1 MQGERVRRA
10 RVALVTGGN
19 RGIGLEVC
27 RQLSA
32 AGLTVLLGSR
42 KLQAGIAAAT
52 TLSAERFDVRAVQLD
67 ITNSTDI
74 EAVRARVLR
83 EFGALDIL
91 VNNAAILLDEEQ
103 DIFEL
108 SDETFRSTFD
118 VNVFAQLAMC
128 RAFIPAM
135 VGRRYGRVV
144 NVSSTA
150 GQLQSMGTYA
160 PAYSISK
167 TALNAMTKVVAESVS
182 GTGVL
187 VNSVNPGWV
196 RTDMGGRHAPLSVE
210 KGADTVVW
218 AAMLPDNGPTG
229 AFLSN
234 RRPIA
239 W

>member
-1 MQGERVRRA
+1 MRGEQTKRT

-27 RQLSA
+27 RQL
-32 AGLTVLLGSR
+32 AGIGITVLLGSR
-42 KLQAGIAAAT
+42 DLHAGAAAAGQMTSAQLKVRPVKLDITSSADIAAA
-52 TLSAERFDVRAVQLD
+52 RALVEQ
-67 ITNSTDI
+67 
-74 EAVRARVLR
+74 

-91 VNNAAILLDEEQ
+91 VNNAAVLVGEDAGILEVSDS
-103 DIFEL
+103 EL
-108 SDETFRSTFD
+108 RETFD
-118 VNVFAQLAMC
+118 VNVIAQLAMC
-128 RAFIPAM
+128 RAFVPGMIE
-135 VGRRYGRVV
+135 RRYGRVV

-150 GQLQSMGTYA
+150 GQLRSMATYA

-167 TALNAMTKVVAESVS
+167 TALNALTKVVAGSVS

-196 RTDMGGRHAPLSVE
+196 RTSMGGPHAPLTVAQ
-210 KGADTVVW
+210 GADTIVW
-218 AAMLPDNGPTG
+218 AATLADNGPTG

>member
-1 MQGERVRRA
+1 MRGEQTKRK

-27 RQLSA
+27 RQL
-32 AGLTVLLGSR
+32 AGTGATVLLGAR
-42 KLQAGIAAAT
+42 DPHAGAAAASELT
-52 TLSAERFDVRAVQLD
+52 SADLTVRPVQLD
-67 ITNSTDI
+67 ITSDADI
-74 EAVRARVLR
+74 AAARELVER

-91 VNNAAILLDEEQ
+91 VNNAAVLVGEDAGILEV
-103 DIFEL
+103 
-108 SDETFRSTFD
+108 SDSDLRETFD

-135 VGRRYGRVV
+135 VARRYGRVV

-150 GQLQSMGTYA
+150 GQLQSTMAYA

-167 TALNAMTKVVAESVS
+167 TALNALTKVVAGSVS

-187 VNSVNPGWV
+187 VNCVNPGWV
-196 RTDMGGRHAPLSVE
+196 RTSMGGPHASLSAE
-210 KGADTVVW
+210 QGADTIVW
-218 AAMLPDNGPTG
+218 AATLADNGPTG

>member
-1 MQGERVRRA
+1 MRGEQTKRT

-27 RQLSA
+27 RQLA
-32 AGLTVLLGSR
+32 AVGATVLLGSR
-42 KLQAGIAAAT
+42 DMRAGEAAASQLT
-52 TLSAERFDVRAVQLD
+52 CAQSTVRPVKLD
-67 ITNSTDI
+67 ITSSADI
-74 EAVRARVLR
+74 DAVRALVER

-91 VNNAAILLDEEQ
+91 VNNAAILVGEDAGILEVSDS
-103 DIFEL
+103 EL
-108 SDETFRSTFD
+108 RETFD
-118 VNVFAQLAMC
+118 VNVFAQLAVC
-128 RAFIPAM
+128 RAFVPGM

-150 GQLQSMGTYA
+150 GQMQSTMNYA

-167 TALNAMTKVVAESVS
+167 TALNALTKVVAESVK

-196 RTDMGGRHAPLSVE
+196 RTSMGGPHAPLTVAQ
-210 KGADTVVW
+210 GADTIVW
-218 AAMLPDNGPTG
+218 AATLADNGPTG

>member
-1 MQGERVRRA
+1 MPGERAGRA

-27 RQLSA
+27 RQLAA
-32 AGLTVLLGSR
+32 AGVTVLLGSR
-42 KLQAGIAAAT
+42 KLQTGIVAAT
-52 TLSAERFDVRAVQLD
+52 ALSAERFDVRAVQLD
-67 ITNSTDI
+67 ITNSADI
-74 EAVRARVLR
+74 EAVRALVQR

-91 VNNAAILLDEEQ
+91 VNNAAILLAEEQ
-103 DIFEL
+103 DIFEV
-108 SDETFRSTFD
+108 SDEDFGATFD
-118 VNVFAQLAMC
+118 VNVFAQLAVC

-150 GQLQSMGTYA
+150 GQLQSMGNYA

-167 TALNAMTKVVAESVS
+167 TALNALTKVVAESVS

-210 KGADTVVW
+210 KGADTIVW
-218 AAMLPDNGPTG
+218 AATLPDNGPTG